1 MLIVILYL
9 LILFGS
15 CGYALIAGQMAGR
28 LTAMLFIAASF
39 LTPLAD
45 TAMNWQATVP
55 AAFVVDGLVLLA
67 LWLLAIN
74 FNRWWLIWCAG
85 LQLVTVA
92 THISTIVSPIFTPLV
107 YQSIAQFW
115 SIPILLVMAF
125 GIARDNYE
133 VPSG

>member
-39 LTPLAD
+39 LMPLVD
-45 TAMNWQATVP
+45 TAMTWQTTVP
-55 AAFVVDGLVLLA
+55 AAFVVDGLVFLA
-67 LWLLAIN
+67 LWLLAIS

-92 THISTIVSPIFTPLV
+92 THISTIVSPVFTPLV

-125 GIARDNYE
+125 GIARDNYAM
-133 VPSG
+133 PSG